1 MDEEEENDGGGGGS
15 VAEQLSVARALDSPE
30 HQTEENQNQR
40 KGNVDSEVEVGARER
55 AKG

>member
-15 VAEQLSVARALDSPE
+15 VAEQLSVARVPHPPE

-40 KGNVDSEVEVGARER
+40 KRNVDREVEVGARER
-55 AKG
+55 AES

>member
-15 VAEQLSVARALDSPE
+15 VAEQLSVARVPHPPE

-40 KGNVDSEVEVGARER
+40 KRNVDGEVEVGARE
-55 AKG
+55 

>member
-55 AKG
+55 AEG